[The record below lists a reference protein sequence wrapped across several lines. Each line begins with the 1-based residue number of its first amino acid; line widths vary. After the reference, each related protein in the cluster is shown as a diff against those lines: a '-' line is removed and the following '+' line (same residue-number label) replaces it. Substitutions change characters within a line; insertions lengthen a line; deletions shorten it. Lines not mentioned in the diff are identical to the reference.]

1 MLLLFFSSLHVQHP
15 MTHME
20 THQRILA
27 LLLVILV
34 KIRFASPVHL
44 QRDIIQFLTQPN
56 QTRLCECIT
65 ESLYIPFYAVNSRSL
80 CHLELLLLLLLT
92 TKFSCSCYP
101 KNWRI
106 ILHART
112 VLRTVLRGKE
122 VIIHFF
128 RRSIHWFSSSHSYS
142 SLWNE
147 SFSFEKRMQKRDHD
161 LHHKFFALLV
171 E

>member
-128 RRSIHWFSSSHSYS
+128 FVVPFTDFLLLTPTLRCEMSHFLLRRGCKSAIMISITS
-142 SLWNE
+142 SLL
-147 SFSFEKRMQKRDHD
+147 F
-161 LHHKFFALLV
+161 L
-171 E
+171 